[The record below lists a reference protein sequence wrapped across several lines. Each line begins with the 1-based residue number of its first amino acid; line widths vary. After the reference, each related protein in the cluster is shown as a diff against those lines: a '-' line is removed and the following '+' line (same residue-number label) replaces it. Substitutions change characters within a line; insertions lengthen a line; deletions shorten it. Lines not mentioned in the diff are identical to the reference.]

1 LDEKNTGVDGVPV
14 TDSGVTGS
22 QDSSSVSP
30 NTTEAQT
37 PAKPFGQDAPASD
50 ASPGTGDRR
59 IPYDR
64 FKEVYD
70 KMKGYE
76 AQIQSQPGTP
86 VQQPAGAVPDAIDDE
101 ISRWTKIAEDSF
113 DDPRKSVE
121 AADNIAKLRATQ
133 ISNQTIQGLMQE
145 QARASAV
152 QQFDM
157 QKQQA
162 WSQALV
168 EYPELNNPQS
178 DFYKESEAEYL
189 SDPGLQ
195 DLPSGMLR
203 AAESTFARLS
213 RSGGAPSS
221 SQRLEGGVRPA
232 PQTTPQAEE
241 AADRAGIQPGDQNSL
256 LRYLEK
262 HQPWKDSR

>member
-1 LDEKNTGVDGVPV
+1 MDETNTGVDGVPV

-30 NTTEAQT
+30 NTAEAQT
-37 PAKPFGQDAPASD
+37 PAKPFGHDAPASD

-86 VQQPAGAVPDAIDDE
+86 VQQQGAVPDAIDDE
-101 ISRWTKIAEDSF
+101 ISRWTKIAEESF

-152 QQFDM
+152 QQFDV

-162 WSQALV
+162 WAQARS

-195 DLPSGMLR
+195 ELPTGMLR
-203 AAESTFARLS
+203 AAESTFARLA

-241 AADRAGIQPGDQNSL
+241 AADRAGIQPGDSNAL
-256 LRYLEK
+256 LKYLEK